1 MQASFPSGAVCIP
14 VLPPFPSMHC
24 LCGSRIL
31 PAEGA
36 GGGFWLRVPLYLSFP
51 LPWGRPCVKA
61 VLVGIDTV
69 LALGVQGEVTGM
81 ILGSLT

>member
-1 MQASFPSGAVCIP
+1 
-14 VLPPFPSMHC
+14 MHC
-24 LCGSRIL
+24 LCGSQIL

-36 GGGFWLRVPLYLSFP
+36 GVGFGLECLSYLSFP

-61 VLVGIDTV
+61 VLVGIDTDSGSRG
-69 LALGVQGEVTGM
+69 AGEVTGM